1 MKIEPRVAFIID
13 SLLVLGGGEKVLTTA
28 LELYPC
34 ADIFTLVHNPS
45 VFVNT
50 PIAPRTVKTSWLNAL
65 PLAHTYYRWFLP
77 VMPAVIE
84 RFDLY
89 TYDYIV
95 CFSYAVAHGVVNHNG
110 ARHVSYTYTPMR
122 YAWTDLNLNGTNTRK
137 NLILNGFMH
146 AFRKWDREA
155 ASRVH
160 AFASISQTISKRI
173 ADAYQRAAPVI
184 YPPVEVE
191 RFTPVH
197 PREAY
202 YITVTRLVPHKRVDL
217 IVEAFSK
224 LNLPLIV
231 VGDGPELT
239 RLQRMATS
247 NIQLLGY
254 TPDEKLVELLGRAR
268 AFVSAA
274 AEDFGIAIVEAQA
287 AGCPV
292 IAYGKGG
299 ALETVIPNVTGVH
312 FAEQTA
318 EALIQAVQEFERTHP
333 YFQVDEL
340 VQNARRYRKERFLS
354 EFNKFVMGG

>member
-1 MKIEPRVAFIID
+1 
-13 SLLVLGGGEKVLTTA
+13 
-28 LELYPC
+28 
-34 ADIFTLVHNPS
+34 
-45 VFVNT
+45 
-50 PIAPRTVKTSWLNAL
+50 
-65 PLAHTYYRWFLP
+65 
-77 VMPAVIE
+77 MPAVIE
-84 RFDLY
+84 RFDLH
-89 TYDYIV
+89 TYDHIV
-95 CFSYAVAHGVVNHNG
+95 CFSYAVAHGVVNHKG

-122 YAWTDLNLNGTNTRK
+122 YAWTDLNLNGTHTRK

-160 AFASISQTISKRI
+160 AFASISQTISRRI
-173 ADAYQRAAPVI
+173 AEAYQRPAPVI
-184 YPPVEVE
+184 YPPVDVD
-191 RFTPVH
+191 RFKPVY
-197 PREAY
+197 PREDY
-202 YITVTRLVPHKRVDL
+202 YMTVTRLVPHKRVDL

-239 RLQRMATS
+239 RLRRMATS

-254 TPDEKLVELLGRAR
+254 TPDDKVVELLGRAR

-292 IAYGKGG
+292 IAYGEGG
-299 ALETVIPNVTGVH
+299 AVETVIPNVTGIH
-312 FAEQTA
+312 FSEQTA
-318 EALIQAVQEFERTHP
+318 EALIQAVQEVERTHHR
-333 YFQVDEL
+333 FQIDEL